1 MFDKK
6 VCKIDERFVLV
17 VNIQF
22 GLNGLWN
29 LEQHMIN
36 PIVLSKLLSCLNS
49 TTLKYL
55 IWMVKK
61 TVWGLYP
68 IYFFYNFDQSLQ
80 NLILH
85 FRMYLIHK
93 IGFDINNN
101 LGISLIRCLRVI
113 GRINEKPS
121 KFWIMI

>member
-6 VCKIDERFVLV
+6 VCKIDKRFVLD

>member
-6 VCKIDERFVLV
+6 VCKIDERFVLD

>member
-6 VCKIDERFVLV
+6 VCKIDEMFVLD

>member
-1 MFDKK
+1 MCE
-6 VCKIDERFVLV
+6 VCILF
-17 VNIQF
+17 I
-22 GLNGLWN
+22 
-29 LEQHMIN
+29 
-36 PIVLSKLLSCLNS
+36 
-49 TTLKYL
+49 
-55 IWMVKK
+55 
-61 TVWGLYP
+61 
-68 IYFFYNFDQSLQ
+68 FFYNFDQSLQ

-121 KFWIMI
+121 KF

>member
-6 VCKIDERFVLV
+6 VCKIDERFVLD

-36 PIVLSKLLSCLNS
+36 PVVLSKLLSCLNS